1 MKSFA
6 LSLIAAMVMA
16 PALSYAQ
23 SADYPSRSVRIVSSF
38 SAGSGPDVMLRLVSQ
53 KLSALWKQPV
63 VVDNKPG
70 GSGFIAV
77 ADRKSVV

>member
-23 SADYPSRSVRIVSSF
+23 K
-38 SAGSGPDVMLRLVSQ
+38 AGLVKNLY
-53 KLSALWKQPV
+53 KLMTYR
-63 VVDNKPG
+63 
-70 GSGFIAV
+70 
-77 ADRKSVV
+77 RKLPTCNISCN